1 MYKFNPQ
8 RIQVGISACLL
19 GQQVRFD
26 GGHKRSSYCDNELGK
41 QFDFVEICPEMAI
54 GLGAPRQSLRLVR
67 DRGEIRIRNANM
79 DVTDKLRDFSER
91 QVERLDFISGYI
103 LCGKS
108 PSCGMERVKVY
119 KADTNQGAK
128 EGTGIFAAALKG
140 RWPQLPI
147 EEEGR
152 LHDPLLRENF
162 ITRVFAF
169 HKWQCL
175 QAEGVTRAA
184 LMAFHARYKYLLL
197 AHNPAIYRQLGP
209 MLAHSDLPL
218 PALAEAYLQGFMAA
232 LAQPAS
238 RRNHSCALEHI
249 QGYFKHRLD
258 GEEKQ
263 ELCEAI
269 SAYRLGMQP
278 LLVPLTLIKHHL
290 RQHPDD
296 YIASQVYLNPHPQ
309 ELKLRY
315 GL

>member
-91 QVERLDFISGYI
+91 QVERLNFISGYI

-128 EGTGIFAAALKG
+128 EGTGIFAAALKA

-175 QAEGVTRAA
+175 QAEGMTRAA